1 MSFPSSPPLTLVS
14 GFPCFTLPVLL
25 SSSLLSF
32 IFSLYRQ
39 KDTASQCLP
48 VRLLG
53 PLAGK
58 VLEFSGVPAR
68 LAPKIPHLS
77 TQTQGAASRPYGHR
91 PGWTGFRSLIT
102 TRKLKKGNN
111 CFKHL
116 TKGNLTSQVCKF
128 VVRADYKGEPVLPS
142 LCLICKPEPP
152 PPICIIGPHGLRINV
167 ASALEVYLS
176 RVHSK
181 KS

>member
-1 MSFPSSPPLTLVS
+1 MSVAFSPFPASDLSFWLSVFHPP
-14 GFPCFTLPVLL
+14 FTPLIFSVVFHLL
-25 SSSLLSF
+25 SLQAKRTQLLSVCLSD
-32 IFSLYRQ
+32 FSALWLE
-39 KDTASQCLP
+39 KFWSSQESLRGWLQRSLTSPHRHREQRAGLP
-48 VRLLG
+48 G
-53 PLAGK
+53 N
-58 VLEFSGVPAR
+58 
-68 LAPKIPHLS
+68 
-77 TQTQGAASRPYGHR
+77 R

-152 PPICIIGPHGLRINV
+152 PPHMHNWTLTV
-167 ASALEVYLS
+167 SASMWPM
-176 RVHSK
+176 H
-181 KS
+181 